1 MNQDSRLHANY
12 SIIFIFLLSF
22 ILIGVDRTGQF
33 QELRPLTTTIYKWV
47 LLLSAFA
54 LLLGVLNI
62 AQVHLQSIKNGQTE
76 WRYSLVLLISLGAV
90 LIIGLMDTGGTSHPL
105 VDWIFNNIIAPLQAA
120 LFAITAFFLAAAA
133 YRFLRIGRTGSM
145 WILIGAL
152 LMLVLQMPIS
162 HTLLTATSESFVH
175 WLLNVPIMAALRGVI
190 IGSSISLLVVAT
202 RFILDRTN

>member
-1 MNQDSRLHANY
+1 MNQEDRSNANY
-12 SIIFIFLLSF
+12 SIIFIFLLCF
-22 ILIGVDRTGQF
+22 VLIGVDRTGQF
-33 QELRPLTTTIYKWV
+33 QQLRPLTTTIYKWV

-54 LLLGVLNI
+54 LLLGILNI
-62 AQVHLQSIKNGQTE
+62 AQVHLQSIKNGQIE
-76 WRYSLVLLISLGAV
+76 WGYSLVLLITMGAV
-90 LIIGLMDTGGTSHPL
+90 LIIGLLDISGTSTPL
-105 VDWIFNNIIAPLQAA
+105 VDWIFNNIIAPLQSA

-162 HTLLTATSESFVH
+162 HTLLTTTSESFVH

-190 IGSSISLLVVAT
+190 IGGSMSLLLIAT
-202 RFILDRTN
+202 RFILDRP